1 MIDRKF
7 IITATSKKPGG
18 KGYTEADCFVI
29 LARDPAAPAAID
41 AYITECRKLGCDER
55 QLESSLSLYSR
66 VMAYQGTYPSQKAA
80 VETLEEFERLTRV
93 DDSGEGP
100 AAEGPDPTESP
111 VGGHFGTV
119 PDDLSRASN
128 GGSEANSDGSDPTD
142 EPGD

>member
-29 LARDPAAPAAID
+29 LARDPAALAAID

-80 VETLEEFERLTRV
+80 VETQEEFERLTRV

-100 AAEGPDPTESP
+100 G
-111 VGGHFGTV
+111 
-119 PDDLSRASN
+119 
-128 GGSEANSDGSDPTD
+128 D